1 MSRGSVPKQPENVV
15 HPLYSTP
22 VPRHLLQQT
31 NPRYRVASPIISLFV
46 SFPFPDDIRTNY
58 HLFLC
63 VCVCLSCLLMG
74 VVGLTTITIDSC
86 DPSPRTRAHKEQ
98 RLQSS
103 TTTTSSS
110 SSYYLSAPSPP
121 SMASRASVAGTQRR
135 KGAPAHGSTA
145 DRMPSRWYTV
155 LALPFPDQRL
165 GRRDINTFGQG
176 GIYTSS
182 RAGYFSNQ
190 ER

>member
-1 MSRGSVPKQPENVV
+1 MQPIRDTLEKQLEPQI
-15 HPLYSTP
+15 LS
-22 VPRHLLQQT
+22 
-31 NPRYRVASPIISLFV
+31 SIIKIISLFV
-46 SFPFPDDIRTNY
+46 SFPLPAQN
-58 HLFLC
+58 HLFLL
-63 VCVCLSCLLMG
+63 LSCLVCHVTCLNGCGHPMN
-74 VVGLTTITIDSC
+74 SC
-86 DPSPRTRAHKEQ
+86 DPSPRTRGGNKEQ

-110 SSYYLSAPSPP
+110 SSYYLSAPSPA
-121 SMASRASVAGTQRR
+121 SMASRNGTQQR
-135 KGAPAHGSTA
+135 KKVVPGGSTA

>member
-1 MSRGSVPKQPENVV
+1 MPTTYSVYE
-15 HPLYSTP
+15 
-22 VPRHLLQQT
+22 PRHTKRNKKKTQ
-31 NPRYRVASPIISLFV
+31 RYQSSKINNISLFV
-46 SFPFPDDIRTNY
+46 SFPFFPITRTNQIREITSS
-58 HLFLC
+58 C
-63 VCVCLSCLLMG
+63 VCVWVMCVSM
-74 VVGLTTITIDSC
+74 VVVIVTHIVVISC
-86 DPSPRTRAHKEQ
+86 DPSPRTRANKEQ

-121 SMASRASVAGTQRR
+121 SMASRGSGGGDNGTTQRKR
-135 KGAPAHGSTA
+135 DGSTAA

-190 ER
+190 EQQR

>member
-1 MSRGSVPKQPENVV
+1 M
-15 HPLYSTP
+15 
-22 VPRHLLQQT
+22 
-31 NPRYRVASPIISLFV
+31 
-46 SFPFPDDIRTNY
+46 
-58 HLFLC
+58 C
-63 VCVCLSCLLMG
+63 VCVWLGCGCG
-74 VVGLTTITIDSC
+74 FGHPITTSFITHIIFTISC
-86 DPSPRTRAHKEQ
+86 DPKPRTHHHHKEQ

-121 SMASRASVAGTQRR
+121 SMASRSGGGTAQRKR
-135 KGAPAHGSTA
+135 NPLGLGSSTA

-176 GIYTSS
+176 SINNAT

-190 ER
+190 DR

>member
-1 MSRGSVPKQPENVV
+1 MSIAINDQPPSVVA
-15 HPLYSTP
+15 LYC
-22 VPRHLLQQT
+22 V
-31 NPRYRVASPIISLFV
+31 
-46 SFPFPDDIRTNY
+46 
-58 HLFLC
+58 
-63 VCVCLSCLLMG
+63 VCVCCSLVSL
-74 VVGLTTITIDSC
+74 VVTITTTSC
-86 DPSPRTRAHKEQ
+86 DPSPQTKEH

-121 SMASRASVAGTQRR
+121 SMASRRS
-135 KGAPAHGSTA
+135 GANNGKKSIHGSTA
-145 DRMPSRWYTV
+145 DRIPSRWYTV